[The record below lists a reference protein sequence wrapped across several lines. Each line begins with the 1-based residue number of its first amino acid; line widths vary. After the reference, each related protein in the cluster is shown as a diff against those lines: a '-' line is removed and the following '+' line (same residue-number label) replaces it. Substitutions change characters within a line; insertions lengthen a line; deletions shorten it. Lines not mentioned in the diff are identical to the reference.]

1 MANSAV
7 RATMSLG
14 GKYGNKNRSLK
25 RKLAEYVSRQSGL
38 AASHYLMK
46 TETARVA
53 VLKSSLIIFD
63 FSPS

>member
-1 MANSAV
+1 
-7 RATMSLG
+7 MSLG

-46 TETARVA
+46 IETARVA
-53 VLKSSLIIFD
+53 VLKSSPIIFD